1 MKTFWNTFSAEHCFE
16 KRMVFKGNNP
26 EGIPIEEKKEKPPLL
41 QETQPLLHDLAERV
55 EAMRNM
61 SEGEFLKKER
71 SERLPLITE
80 PPTKLEE
87 VSAGKTLTINFHGNK
102 ELERRITAGQTLP
115 ATIQKI
121 TAHHDGESKTGTR
134 RGLLGEF
141 FTEKGER
148 LLILEGTTV
157 TIETAQTEEQ
167 VQQREAEIQ
176 KKSEFFTKSYLSE
189 KKEKEPSQT
198 QYEKIAKSCYEQ
210 DIDPKYI
217 FALLDN
223 KEQKTDSEIEK
234 ILTEIQRDINDYQT
248 TTGKHAEE
256 NGKFTLDFFIYQY
269 HGKPELNKICTAYNI
284 PSNELQKAVQER
296 EKQWKNV
303 SSELMKDPEFRA
315 RYAECCRNIGVQEN
329 DLAVVIQAESRFN
342 PRAVNP
348 TSNATGLIQFMP
360 DTARGL
366 GTSVD
371 ALKNM
376 SATEQ
381 LTYVEKYF
389 SPYKGKLHSVHDL
402 YLATFYPYALQKDD
416 TYHFGS
422 EKGDA
427 YAQKVA
433 SQNEIISK
441 GFPYIT
447 KPMFERYVDKK
458 RFA

>member
-189 KKEKEPSQT
+189 KTEKEPSQT
-198 QYEKIAKSCYEQ
+198 QYEKIAKACYEQ
-210 DIDPKYI
+210 DIDPKYV
-217 FALLDN
+217 FALLDD
-223 KEQKTDSEIEK
+223 KEQKTDNEIES

-284 PSNELQKAVQER
+284 PSDELQKALQER
-296 EKQWKNV
+296 EKEMDQN
-303 SSELMKDPEFRA
+303 LMNKDR
-315 RYAECCRNIGVQEN
+315 
-329 DLAVVIQAESRFN
+329 VIQYPDGTKRRGGSRSWRNCNPGNIEYGRFAKEHGAIGSDGRFAVFPNEEIGEQAKIALLKTSTYIDKTIKSAILKYAPTFENNSTQYANTIANAAGVSAE
-342 PRAVNP
+342 
-348 TSNATGLIQFMP
+348 TI
-360 DTARGL
+360 
-366 GTSVD
+366 
-371 ALKNM
+371 LKNLDDNQFQRM
-376 SATEQ
+376 VHAMTKIEGWKPG
-381 LTYVEKYF
+381 VIEK
-389 SPYKGKLHSVHDL
+389 
-402 YLATFYPYALQKDD
+402 
-416 TYHFGS
+416 
-422 EKGDA
+422 
-427 YAQKVA
+427 
-433 SQNEIISK
+433 NELLS
-441 GFPYIT
+441 
-447 KPMFERYVDKK
+447 
-458 RFA
+458 